1 VAAKDDRSAQQRE
14 ADKAA
19 KRIKAKRDVKK
30 AKRERDNPDQRGQGK
45 HKKR

>member
-1 VAAKDDRSAQQRE
+1 MARDDRSAHDRE
-14 ADKAA
+14 AEKAA
-19 KRIKAKRDVKK
+19 KRIKAKRDTKK